1 MGLGETLPKVDQ
13 PCYEVIK
20 RNDLVGAFR
29 DALSLFGVE
38 VLSRI
43 DALIDLYS
51 AVAPSSLWVW
61 GQTSR
66 WDFDMWW

>member
-1 MGLGETLPKVDQ
+1 MVLEPTDQ
-13 PCYEVIK
+13 PVYEVIK

-29 DALSLFGVE
+29 DALELSLTE
-38 VLSRI
+38 VLGRI
-43 DALIDLYS
+43 NTMIDLYA

-61 GQTSR
+61 GATSR